1 MKVLSVSERKSVS
14 DLIDKIANIIK
25 EKRRLN
31 QWRNYHPIKRD
42 EIKDSKQK
50 TLLKSRKRGNQQKME
65 KDDNETQSRNNK
77 ETKIQNEKKDIIQIQ
92 SQMLNILSKA
102 KYSPVIINQES
113 FKIIDD
119 KNISKQSNFVSQ
131 SQFEI
136 LSNKKEYI
144 LLSEL
149 SIQEQFESIKKDIQ
163 LYKENILNET
173 IKAKEKQLP
182 IITKPESFIIQN
194 YPIKQINES
203 EEGIDRKSV
212 V

>member
-1 MKVLSVSERKSVS
+1 MNETIQAKEKQLPIITKPESFIIQNYPIKQINESEEGININFIKKKVVKVLSVSERKSVS

-136 LSNKKEYI
+136 LSNKKEYN
-144 LLSEL
+144 LLNKL
-149 SIQEQFESIKKDIQ
+149 SIQEQ
-163 LYKENILNET
+163 
-173 IKAKEKQLP
+173 
-182 IITKPESFIIQN
+182 
-194 YPIKQINES
+194 
-203 EEGIDRKSV
+203 
-212 V
+212 

>member
-1 MKVLSVSERKSVS
+1 MNSK
-14 DLIDKIANIIK
+14 DIK
-25 EKRRLN
+25 E
-31 QWRNYHPIKRD
+31 
-42 EIKDSKQK
+42 
-50 TLLKSRKRGNQQKME
+50 
-65 KDDNETQSRNNK
+65 
-77 ETKIQNEKKDIIQIQ
+77 KIQNEKKDIIQIQ

-173 IKAKEKQLP
+173 IQAKKKQLP

-203 EEGIDRKSV
+203 EEGININIRLWWTI
-212 V
+212 